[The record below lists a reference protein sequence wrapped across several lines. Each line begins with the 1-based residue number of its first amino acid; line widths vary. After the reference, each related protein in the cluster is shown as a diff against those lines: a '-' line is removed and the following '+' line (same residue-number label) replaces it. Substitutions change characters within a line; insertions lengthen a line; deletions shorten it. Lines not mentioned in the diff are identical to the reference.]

1 MDEQIIKISIEQFR
15 DIYNSVDVPRNI
27 LDKALDIKNTY
38 SCFNSYYDPKMIWA
52 KKIYNN
58 NKEKYN
64 KPKVKSRFH
73 IIIPDFTKKSELKR
87 CLIGNLNKLS
97 IKNKDSIYE
106 KIKEIIAVN
115 DNNDNKDDI
124 FMIIWN
130 YIKTSD
136 DELYSNIL
144 ALFDKEYVCAMLDKL
159 WNNYINN
166 KEWDPPRYIYE
177 NNLLVLNDEY
187 DMYCEYTKWKR
198 GINNIN
204 KIWIKYKREE
214 LLILLNNIADYVVSI
229 VYNTDIYKY
238 ILDILLEQLYKI
250 LAIAKYNCII
260 DKIKNINIK
269 NLDNSTK
276 FFIYNIIE
284 L

>member
-1 MDEQIIKISIEQFR
+1 MDEQIIKINIDKFR
-15 DIYNSVDVPRNI
+15 YIYNSIDIPQNI
-27 LDKALDIKNTY
+27 LDKAVDIKNTY

-58 NKEKYN
+58 KDKYN
-64 KPKVKSRFH
+64 KPKNKSRFH

-97 IKNKDSIYE
+97 IKNKDNIYE
-106 KIKEIIAVN
+106 KIKEIISL
-115 DNNDNKDDI
+115 NNNIDDV

-136 DELYSNIL
+136 NEIYINLLS
-144 ALFDKEYVCAMLDKL
+144 LFDKGYLETMIDNL
-159 WNNYINN
+159 WDNYINN
-166 KEWDPPRYIYE
+166 KEWNHPKYIYE
-177 NNLLVLNDEY
+177 NNILILNDEY
-187 DMYCEYTKWKR
+187 EMYCEYTKWKR

-204 KIWIKYKREE
+204 KIWIKYKQEH
-214 LLILLNNIADYVVSI
+214 LIILLNNIADYI
-229 VYNTDIYKY
+229 LIIYNTSIYKY
-238 ILDILLEQLYKI
+238 IIDILLEQLYKI
-250 LAIAKYNCII
+250 LSVIKYKSII
-260 DKIKNINIK
+260 DKIKSIDIQ

>member
-1 MDEQIIKISIEQFR
+1 MDEQIIKINIENFR
-15 DIYNSVDVPRNI
+15 YIYNSIDIPQNI
-27 LDKALDIKNTY
+27 LDKAVDIKNTY

-58 NKEKYN
+58 KDKYN
-64 KPKVKSRFH
+64 KPKNKSRFH

-97 IKNKDSIYE
+97 IKNKDNIYE
-106 KIKEIIAVN
+106 KIKEIISL
-115 DNNDNKDDI
+115 NNNIDDV

-136 DELYSNIL
+136 NEIYINLLS
-144 ALFDKEYVCAMLDKL
+144 LFDKGYLETMIDNL
-159 WNNYINN
+159 WDNYINN
-166 KEWDPPRYIYE
+166 KEWDPPKYIYE
-177 NNLLVLNDEY
+177 NNLLILNDEY
-187 DMYCEYTKWKR
+187 EMYCEYTKWKR

-204 KIWIKYKREE
+204 KIWIKYKHEH
-214 LLILLNNIADYVVSI
+214 LIILLNNIADYI
-229 VYNTDIYKY
+229 LIIYNTSIYKY
-238 ILDILLEQLYKI
+238 IIDILLEQLYKI
-250 LAIAKYNCII
+250 LSVIKYKSII
-260 DKIKNINIK
+260 DKIKSIDIQ

>member
-1 MDEQIIKISIEQFR
+1 MDEQIIKINIDKFR
-15 DIYNSVDVPRNI
+15 YIYNSIDIPQNI
-27 LDKALDIKNTY
+27 LDKAVDIKNTY

-58 NKEKYN
+58 KDKYN
-64 KPKVKSRFH
+64 KPKNKSRFH

-97 IKNKDSIYE
+97 IKNKDNIYE
-106 KIKEIIAVN
+106 KIKEIISL
-115 DNNDNKDDI
+115 NNNIDDV

-136 DELYSNIL
+136 NEIYINLLS
-144 ALFDKEYVCAMLDKL
+144 LFDKGYLETMIDNL
-159 WNNYINN
+159 WDNYINN
-166 KEWDPPRYIYE
+166 KEWDPPKYIYE
-177 NNLLVLNDEY
+177 NNLLILNDEY
-187 DMYCEYTKWKR
+187 EMYCEYTKWKR

-204 KIWIKYKREE
+204 KIWIKYKQEH
-214 LLILLNNIADYVVSI
+214 LIILLNNIADYI
-229 VYNTDIYKY
+229 LIIYNTSIYKY
-238 ILDILLEQLYKI
+238 IIDILLEQLYKI
-250 LAIAKYNCII
+250 ISVIKYKSII
-260 DKIKNINIK
+260 DKIKSIDIQ

>member
-1 MDEQIIKISIEQFR
+1 
-15 DIYNSVDVPRNI
+15 
-27 LDKALDIKNTY
+27 
-38 SCFNSYYDPKMIWA
+38 
-52 KKIYNN
+52 
-58 NKEKYN
+58 
-64 KPKVKSRFH
+64 
-73 IIIPDFTKKSELKR
+73 
-87 CLIGNLNKLS
+87 
-97 IKNKDSIYE
+97 
-106 KIKEIIAVN
+106 
-115 DNNDNKDDI
+115 
-124 FMIIWN
+124 MIIWN

-250 LAIAKYNCII
+250 LAIAKYNSII

>member
-1 MDEQIIKISIEQFR
+1 
-15 DIYNSVDVPRNI
+15 
-27 LDKALDIKNTY
+27 
-38 SCFNSYYDPKMIWA
+38 
-52 KKIYNN
+52 
-58 NKEKYN
+58 
-64 KPKVKSRFH
+64 
-73 IIIPDFTKKSELKR
+73 
-87 CLIGNLNKLS
+87 LIGNLNKLS

-130 YIKTSD
+130 YVKTSD

-144 ALFDKEYVCAMLDKL
+144 ALFDKEYVCVMIDKL
-159 WNNYINN
+159 WNNYISN
-166 KEWDPPRYIYE
+166 KEWDPPKYIYE

-214 LLILLNNIADYVVSI
+214 LLILLNNIADYIVSI

-250 LAIAKYNCII
+250 LAIAKYNSII

>member
-1 MDEQIIKISIEQFR
+1 MDEQIIKINIDNFR
-15 DIYNSVDVPRNI
+15 YIYNSIDIPQNI
-27 LDKALDIKNTY
+27 LDKAVDIKNTY

-58 NKEKYN
+58 KDKYN
-64 KPKVKSRFH
+64 KPKNKSRFH

-97 IKNKDSIYE
+97 IKNKDNIYE
-106 KIKEIIAVN
+106 KIKEIISL
-115 DNNDNKDDI
+115 NNNIDDV

-136 DELYSNIL
+136 NEIYINLLS
-144 ALFDKEYVCAMLDKL
+144 LFDKGYLETMIDNL
-159 WNNYINN
+159 WDNYINN
-166 KEWDPPRYIYE
+166 KEWNPPKYIYE
-177 NNLLVLNDEY
+177 NNLLILNDEY
-187 DMYCEYTKWKR
+187 EMYCEYTKWKR

-204 KIWIKYKREE
+204 KIWIKYKQEH
-214 LLILLNNIADYVVSI
+214 LIILLNNIADYI
-229 VYNTDIYKY
+229 LIIYNTSIYKY
-238 ILDILLEQLYKI
+238 IIDILLEQLYKI
-250 LAIAKYNCII
+250 LSVIKYKSII
-260 DKIKNINIK
+260 DKIKSIDIQ

>member
-1 MDEQIIKISIEQFR
+1 MDEQIIKINIDNFR
-15 DIYNSVDVPRNI
+15 YIYNSIDIPQNI
-27 LDKALDIKNTY
+27 LDKAVDIKNTY

-58 NKEKYN
+58 KDKYN
-64 KPKVKSRFH
+64 KPKNKSRFH

-97 IKNKDSIYE
+97 IKNKDNIYE
-106 KIKEIIAVN
+106 KIKEIISL
-115 DNNDNKDDI
+115 NNNIDDV

-136 DELYSNIL
+136 NEIYINLLS
-144 ALFDKEYVCAMLDKL
+144 LFDKGYLETMIDNL
-159 WNNYINN
+159 WDNYINN
-166 KEWDPPRYIYE
+166 KEWDPPKYIYE
-177 NNLLVLNDEY
+177 NNLLILNDEY
-187 DMYCEYTKWKR
+187 EMYCEYTKWKR

-204 KIWIKYKREE
+204 KIWIKYKQEH
-214 LLILLNNIADYVVSI
+214 LIILLNNIADYI
-229 VYNTDIYKY
+229 LIIYNTSIYKY
-238 ILDILLEQLYKI
+238 IIDILLEQLYKI
-250 LAIAKYNCII
+250 LSVIKYKSII
-260 DKIKNINIK
+260 DKIKSIDIQ

>member
-1 MDEQIIKISIEQFR
+1 MDEQIIKINIENFR
-15 DIYNSVDVPRNI
+15 YIYNSIDIPQNI
-27 LDKALDIKNTY
+27 LDKAVDIKNTY

-58 NKEKYN
+58 KDKYN
-64 KPKVKSRFH
+64 KPKNKSRFH

-97 IKNKDSIYE
+97 IKNKDNIYE
-106 KIKEIIAVN
+106 KIKEIISL
-115 DNNDNKDDI
+115 NNNIDDV

-136 DELYSNIL
+136 NEIYINLLS
-144 ALFDKEYVCAMLDKL
+144 LFDKGYLETMIDNL
-159 WNNYINN
+159 WDNYINN
-166 KEWDPPRYIYE
+166 KEWNPPKYIYE
-177 NNLLVLNDEY
+177 NNLLILNDEY
-187 DMYCEYTKWKR
+187 EMYCEYTKWKR

-204 KIWIKYKREE
+204 KIWIKYKHEH
-214 LLILLNNIADYVVSI
+214 LIILLNNIADYI
-229 VYNTDIYKY
+229 LIIYNTSIYKY
-238 ILDILLEQLYKI
+238 IIDILLEQLYKI
-250 LAIAKYNCII
+250 LSVIKYKSII
-260 DKIKNINIK
+260 DKIKSIDIQ

>member
-97 IKNKDSIYE
+97 IKNRDSIYE

-214 LLILLNNIADYVVSI
+214 LLILLNNIADYIVSI

-250 LAIAKYNCII
+250 LAIAKYNSII

>member
-1 MDEQIIKISIEQFR
+1 MDEQIIKINIENFR
-15 DIYNSVDVPRNI
+15 YIYNSIDIPQNI
-27 LDKALDIKNTY
+27 LDKAVDIKNTY

-58 NKEKYN
+58 KDKYN
-64 KPKVKSRFH
+64 KPKNKSRFH

-97 IKNKDSIYE
+97 IKNKDNIYE
-106 KIKEIIAVN
+106 KIKEIISL
-115 DNNDNKDDI
+115 NNNIDDV

-136 DELYSNIL
+136 NDIYINLLS
-144 ALFDKEYVCAMLDKL
+144 LFDKGYLETMIDNL
-159 WNNYINN
+159 WDNYINN
-166 KEWDPPRYIYE
+166 KEWDPPKYIYE
-177 NNLLVLNDEY
+177 NNLLILNDEY
-187 DMYCEYTKWKR
+187 EMYCEYTKWKR

-214 LLILLNNIADYVVSI
+214 LPILLNNIADYVVSI
-229 VYNTDIYKY
+229 IYNTDIYKY

>member
-1 MDEQIIKISIEQFR
+1 MDEQIIKINIDNFR
-15 DIYNSVDVPRNI
+15 YIYNSIDIPQNI
-27 LDKALDIKNTY
+27 LDKAVDIKNTY

-58 NKEKYN
+58 KDKYN
-64 KPKVKSRFH
+64 KPKNKSRFH

-97 IKNKDSIYE
+97 IKNKDNIYE
-106 KIKEIIAVN
+106 KIKEIISL
-115 DNNDNKDDI
+115 NNNIDDV

-136 DELYSNIL
+136 NEIYINLLS
-144 ALFDKEYVCAMLDKL
+144 LFDKGYLETMIDNL
-159 WNNYINN
+159 WDNYINN
-166 KEWDPPRYIYE
+166 KEWNPPKYIYE
-177 NNLLVLNDEY
+177 NNLLILNDEY
-187 DMYCEYTKWKR
+187 EMYCEYTKWKR

-204 KIWIKYKREE
+204 KIWIKYKHEH
-214 LLILLNNIADYVVSI
+214 LIILLNNIADYI
-229 VYNTDIYKY
+229 LIIYNTSIYKY
-238 ILDILLEQLYKI
+238 IIDILLEQLYKI
-250 LAIAKYNCII
+250 LSVIKYKSII
-260 DKIKNINIK
+260 DKIKSIDIQ

>member
-15 DIYNSVDVPRNI
+15 DIYNSIDIPRNI
-27 LDKALDIKNTY
+27 LDKAVDIKNTY

-52 KKIYNN
+52 KKIYN

-97 IKNKDSIYE
+97 IKNRDSIYD
-106 KIKEIIAVN
+106 KIKEIIAIN
-115 DNNDNKDDI
+115 DSNDNKDNI

-144 ALFDKEYVCAMLDKL
+144 TLFNKEYVYTMLDKL

-166 KEWDPPRYIYE
+166 KEWDPPRYVYE

-204 KIWIKYKREE
+204 KIWIIYKREE

-229 VYNTDIYKY
+229 VYNTEIYKY
-238 ILDILLEQLYKI
+238 IIDILLEQLYKI
-250 LAIAKYNCII
+250 LAIAKYNNII

>member
-1 MDEQIIKISIEQFR
+1 MDEQIIKINIENFR
-15 DIYNSVDVPRNI
+15 YIYNSIDIPQNI
-27 LDKALDIKNTY
+27 LDKAVDIKNTY

-58 NKEKYN
+58 KDKYN
-64 KPKVKSRFH
+64 KPKNKSRFH

-97 IKNKDSIYE
+97 IKNKDNIYE
-106 KIKEIIAVN
+106 KIKEIISL
-115 DNNDNKDDI
+115 NNNIDDV

-136 DELYSNIL
+136 NDIYINLLS
-144 ALFDKEYVCAMLDKL
+144 LFDNGYLETMIDNL
-159 WNNYINN
+159 WDNYINN
-166 KEWDPPRYIYE
+166 KEWDPPKYIYK
-177 NNLLVLNDEY
+177 NNLLILNDEY
-187 DMYCEYTKWKR
+187 EMYCEYTKWKR

-204 KIWIKYKREE
+204 KIWIKYKQEH
-214 LLILLNNIADYVVSI
+214 LIILLNNIADYI
-229 VYNTDIYKY
+229 LIIYNTSIYKY
-238 ILDILLEQLYKI
+238 IIDILLEQLYKI
-250 LAIAKYNCII
+250 LSVIKYKSII
-260 DKIKNINIK
+260 DKIKSIDIQ

>member
-1 MDEQIIKISIEQFR
+1 MDEQIIKINIENFR
-15 DIYNSVDVPRNI
+15 YIYNSIDIPQNI
-27 LDKALDIKNTY
+27 LDKAVDITNTY

-58 NKEKYN
+58 KDKYN
-64 KPKVKSRFH
+64 KPKNKSRFH

-97 IKNKDSIYE
+97 IKNKDNIYE
-106 KIKEIIAVN
+106 KIKEIISL
-115 DNNDNKDDI
+115 NNNIDDV

-136 DELYSNIL
+136 NEIYINLLS
-144 ALFDKEYVCAMLDKL
+144 LFDKGYLETMIDNL
-159 WNNYINN
+159 WDNYINN
-166 KEWDPPRYIYE
+166 KEWNPPKYIYE
-177 NNLLVLNDEY
+177 NNLLILNDEY
-187 DMYCEYTKWKR
+187 EMYCEYTKWKR

-204 KIWIKYKREE
+204 KIWIKYKHEH
-214 LLILLNNIADYVVSI
+214 LIILLNNIADYI
-229 VYNTDIYKY
+229 LIIYNTSIYKY
-238 ILDILLEQLYKI
+238 IIDILLEQLYKI
-250 LAIAKYNCII
+250 LSVIKYKSII
-260 DKIKNINIK
+260 DKIKSIDIQ

>member
-27 LDKALDIKNTY
+27 LDKAVDIKNTY

-52 KKIYNN
+52 KKIYN

-136 DELYSNIL
+136 DELYINIL
-144 ALFDKEYVCAMLDKL
+144 ALFDKEYVCVMLDKL
-159 WNNYINN
+159 WDNYINN
-166 KEWDPPRYIYE
+166 KEWDPPKYIYE

-214 LLILLNNIADYVVSI
+214 LLILLNNIADYIVSI

-250 LAIAKYNCII
+250 LAIAKYNSII

>member
-1 MDEQIIKISIEQFR
+1 MDEQIIKISIEQFK
-15 DIYNSVDVPRNI
+15 DTYNSIDIPQNI
-27 LDKALDIKNTY
+27 LDKAIEIKDTY
-38 SCFNSYYDPKMIWA
+38 SCFNSFYDPKMIWA

-58 NKEKYN
+58 KEKYN
-64 KPKVKSRFH
+64 NKPKIKSRFH

-106 KIKEIIAVN
+106 KIKEIIGLN
-115 DNNDNKDDI
+115 DNVDDV

-136 DELYSNIL
+136 NDIYANLLS
-144 ALFDKEYVCAMLDKL
+144 LFDKEYLKIMIDKL
-159 WNNYINN
+159 WENYINN
-166 KEWDPPRYIYE
+166 KEWDPPKYIYD
-177 NNLLVLNDEY
+177 NNLLILNDEY
-187 DMYCEYTKWKR
+187 DLYCEYTKWKR

-204 KIWIKYKREE
+204 KIWIKYKTEE
-214 LLILLNNIADYVVSI
+214 LIILLDNIADYVI
-229 VYNTDIYKY
+229 NIINNDNIYKY
-238 ILDILLEQLYKI
+238 ISDILLEQLYKI
-250 LAIAKYNCII
+250 LSVVKYNSII
-260 DKIKNINIK
+260 DKIKTINIK

>member
-1 MDEQIIKISIEQFR
+1 M
-15 DIYNSVDVPRNI
+15 
-27 LDKALDIKNTY
+27 
-38 SCFNSYYDPKMIWA
+38 
-52 KKIYNN
+52 
-58 NKEKYN
+58 
-64 KPKVKSRFH
+64 
-73 IIIPDFTKKSELKR
+73 
-87 CLIGNLNKLS
+87 IGNLNKLS
-97 IKNKDSIYE
+97 IKNKDNIYD

-115 DNNDNKDDI
+115 DNNDNMDDI

-136 DELYSNIL
+136 DELYINIL
-144 ALFDKEYVCAMLDKL
+144 TLFNKEYVCTIVDKL
-159 WNNYINN
+159 WNNYISN

-177 NNLLVLNDEY
+177 NNLLILNDEY

-204 KIWIKYKREE
+204 KIWIKYKSGE
-214 LLILLNNIADYVVSI
+214 LLILLNNIADYLISI
-229 VYNTDIYKY
+229 IYNPDIYKY
-238 ILDILLEQLYKI
+238 IIDILLEQLYKI
-250 LAIAKYNCII
+250 LVIAKYNCII

-276 FFIYNIIE
+276 FLIYNIIE

>member
-1 MDEQIIKISIEQFR
+1 MDEQIIKINIEIFR
-15 DIYNSVDVPRNI
+15 YIYNSIDIPQNI
-27 LDKALDIKNTY
+27 LDKAVDIKNTY

-58 NKEKYN
+58 KDKYN
-64 KPKVKSRFH
+64 KPKNKSRFH

-97 IKNKDSIYE
+97 IKNKDNIYE
-106 KIKEIIAVN
+106 KIKEIISL
-115 DNNDNKDDI
+115 NNNIEDV

-136 DELYSNIL
+136 NEIYINLLS
-144 ALFDKEYVCAMLDKL
+144 LFDKGYLETMIDNL
-159 WNNYINN
+159 WDNYINN
-166 KEWDPPRYIYE
+166 KEWDPPKYIYE
-177 NNLLVLNDEY
+177 NNLLILNDEY
-187 DMYCEYTKWKR
+187 EMYCEYTKWKR

-204 KIWIKYKREE
+204 KIWIKYKHEH
-214 LLILLNNIADYVVSI
+214 LIILLNNIADYI
-229 VYNTDIYKY
+229 LIIYNTSIYKY
-238 ILDILLEQLYKI
+238 IIDILLEQLYKI
-250 LAIAKYNCII
+250 LSVIKYKSII
-260 DKIKNINIK
+260 DKIKSIDIQ

>member
-97 IKNKDSIYE
+97 IKNRDSIYE

-115 DNNDNKDDI
+115 D
-124 FMIIWN
+124 
-130 YIKTSD
+130 
-136 DELYSNIL
+136 
-144 ALFDKEYVCAMLDKL
+144 VCAMLDKL

>member
-1 MDEQIIKISIEQFR
+1 MDEQIIKISIEQFK
-15 DIYNSVDVPRNI
+15 DTYNSIDIPQNI
-27 LDKALDIKNTY
+27 LDKAIEIKDTY
-38 SCFNSYYDPKMIWA
+38 SCFNSFYDPKMIWA

-58 NKEKYN
+58 KEKYTN
-64 KPKVKSRFH
+64 KPKIKSRFH

-106 KIKEIIAVN
+106 KIKEIIGLNENA
-115 DNNDNKDDI
+115 DDV

-136 DELYSNIL
+136 NDIYANLLS
-144 ALFDKEYVCAMLDKL
+144 LFDKEYLKIMIDKL
-159 WNNYINN
+159 WENYINN
-166 KEWDPPRYIYE
+166 KEWDPPKYIYD
-177 NNLLVLNDEY
+177 NNLLILNDEY
-187 DMYCEYTKWKR
+187 DLYCEYTKWKR

-204 KIWIKYKREE
+204 KIWIKYKTEE
-214 LLILLNNIADYVVSI
+214 LIILLDNIADYVSSI
-229 VYNTDIYKY
+229 INNDNIYKY
-238 ILDILLEQLYKI
+238 ISDILLEQLYKI
-250 LAIAKYNCII
+250 LSVAKYNSII
-260 DKIKNINIK
+260 DKIKTINIK

>member
-15 DIYNSVDVPRNI
+15 DIYNSIDVPRNI
-27 LDKALDIKNTY
+27 LDKAVDIKNTY

-52 KKIYNN
+52 KKIYN

-136 DELYSNIL
+136 DELYINIL
-144 ALFDKEYVCAMLDKL
+144 ALFDKEYVRVMLDKL
-159 WNNYINN
+159 WDNYINN
-166 KEWDPPRYIYE
+166 KEWDPPKYIYE

-214 LLILLNNIADYVVSI
+214 LLILLNNIADYIVSI

-250 LAIAKYNCII
+250 LAIAKYNSII

>member
-15 DIYNSVDVPRNI
+15 DIYNSIDVPRNI
-27 LDKALDIKNTY
+27 LDKAVDIKNTY

-52 KKIYNN
+52 KKIYN

-97 IKNKDSIYE
+97 IKNRDSIYD
-106 KIKEIIAVN
+106 KIKEIIAIN
-115 DNNDNKDDI
+115 DNNDNKDNI

-136 DELYSNIL
+136 DEMYSNIL
-144 ALFDKEYVCAMLDKL
+144 TLFNKEYVYTMLDKL

-166 KEWDPPRYIYE
+166 KEWDPPRYVYE

-214 LLILLNNIADYVVSI
+214 LLILLNNIADYILSI
-229 VYNTDIYKY
+229 VYDTDIYKY
-238 ILDILLEQLYKI
+238 IIDILLEQLYKI
-250 LAIAKYNCII
+250 LAIAKYNSII

>member
-15 DIYNSVDVPRNI
+15 DIYNSIDIPRNI
-27 LDKALDIKNTY
+27 LDKAVDIKNTY

-52 KKIYNN
+52 KKIYN

-97 IKNKDSIYE
+97 IKNRDSIYD
-106 KIKEIIAVN
+106 KIKEIIAIN
-115 DNNDNKDDI
+115 DNNDNKDNI

-144 ALFDKEYVCAMLDKL
+144 TLFNKEYVYTMIDKL
-159 WNNYINN
+159 WNNYIIN
-166 KEWDPPRYIYE
+166 KEWDPPRYVYE

-229 VYNTDIYKY
+229 VYNTEIYKY
-238 ILDILLEQLYKI
+238 IIDILLEQLYKI
-250 LAIAKYNCII
+250 LAVAKYNNII

>member
-1 MDEQIIKISIEQFR
+1 MDEQIIKINIDKFR
-15 DIYNSVDVPRNI
+15 YIYNSIDIPQNI
-27 LDKALDIKNTY
+27 LDKAVDIKNTY

-58 NKEKYN
+58 KDKYN
-64 KPKVKSRFH
+64 KPKNKSRFH

-97 IKNKDSIYE
+97 IKNKDNIYE
-106 KIKEIIAVN
+106 KIKEIISL
-115 DNNDNKDDI
+115 NNNIEDV

-136 DELYSNIL
+136 NEIYINLLS
-144 ALFDKEYVCAMLDKL
+144 LFDKGYLETMIDNL
-159 WNNYINN
+159 WDNYINN
-166 KEWDPPRYIYE
+166 KEWDPPKYIYE
-177 NNLLVLNDEY
+177 NNLLILNDEY
-187 DMYCEYTKWKR
+187 EMYCEYTKWKR

-204 KIWIKYKREE
+204 KIWIKYKHEH
-214 LLILLNNIADYVVSI
+214 LIILLNNIADYI
-229 VYNTDIYKY
+229 LIIYNTSIYKY
-238 ILDILLEQLYKI
+238 IIDILLEQLYKI
-250 LAIAKYNCII
+250 LSVIKYKSII
-260 DKIKNINIK
+260 DKIKSIDIQ

>member
-1 MDEQIIKISIEQFR
+1 MDEQIIKINIDKFR
-15 DIYNSVDVPRNI
+15 YIYNSIDIPQNI
-27 LDKALDIKNTY
+27 LDKAVDIKNTY

-58 NKEKYN
+58 KDKYN
-64 KPKVKSRFH
+64 KPKNKSRFH

-97 IKNKDSIYE
+97 IKNKDNIYE
-106 KIKEIIAVN
+106 KIKEIISL
-115 DNNDNKDDI
+115 NNNIDDV

-136 DELYSNIL
+136 NEIYINLLS
-144 ALFDKEYVCAMLDKL
+144 LFDKGYLETMIDNL
-159 WNNYINN
+159 WDNYINN
-166 KEWDPPRYIYE
+166 KEWDPPKYIYE
-177 NNLLVLNDEY
+177 NNLLILNDEY
-187 DMYCEYTKWKR
+187 EMYCEYTKWKR

-204 KIWIKYKREE
+204 KIWIKYKQEH
-214 LLILLNNIADYVVSI
+214 LIILLNNIADYI
-229 VYNTDIYKY
+229 LIIYNTSIYKY
-238 ILDILLEQLYKI
+238 IIDILLEQLYKI
-250 LAIAKYNCII
+250 LSVIKYKSII
-260 DKIKNINIK
+260 DKIKSIDIQ

>member
-97 IKNKDSIYE
+97 IKNRDSIYE

-130 YIKTSD
+130 YVKTSD

-250 LAIAKYNCII
+250 LAIAKYNSII

>member
-15 DIYNSVDVPRNI
+15 DIYNSIDVPRNI
-27 LDKALDIKNTY
+27 LDKAVDIKNTY

-52 KKIYNN
+52 KKIYN

-97 IKNKDSIYE
+97 IKNRDSIYD
-106 KIKEIIAVN
+106 KIKEIIAIN
-115 DNNDNKDDI
+115 DNNDNKDNI

-144 ALFDKEYVCAMLDKL
+144 TLFNKEYVYTMLDKL

-166 KEWDPPRYIYE
+166 KEWDPPRYVYE

-214 LLILLNNIADYVVSI
+214 LLILLNNIADYILSI
-229 VYNTDIYKY
+229 VYDTDIYKY
-238 ILDILLEQLYKI
+238 IIDILLEQLYKI
-250 LAIAKYNCII
+250 LAIAKYNSII

>member
-1 MDEQIIKISIEQFR
+1 MDEQIIKISIEQFK
-15 DIYNSVDVPRNI
+15 DTYNSIDIPQNV
-27 LDKALDIKNTY
+27 LDKAIEIKNTY

-58 NKEKYN
+58 KEKYN
-64 KPKVKSRFH
+64 KPKIKSRFH

-97 IKNKDSIYE
+97 VKNKDSIYE
-106 KIKEIIAVN
+106 KIKEIIGLN
-115 DNNDNKDDI
+115 DNIDDV

-130 YIKTSD
+130 YIKTCDNDIYANLLS
-136 DELYSNIL
+136 
-144 ALFDKEYVCAMLDKL
+144 LFDKEYLKIMIDKL
-159 WNNYINN
+159 WNNYIND
-166 KEWDPPRYIYE
+166 KEWNPPRYIYE
-177 NNLLVLNDEY
+177 NNLLILNDEY
-187 DMYCEYTKWKR
+187 DLYCEYTKWKR

-204 KIWIKYKREE
+204 KIWIKYKSEE
-214 LLILLNNIADYVVSI
+214 LIILLDNIADYIISI
-229 VYNTDIYKY
+229 KDNNEIYKY
-238 ILDILLEQLYKI
+238 ILDILLEQLCKI
-250 LAIAKYNCII
+250 LSIVKYNSII
-260 DKIKNINIK
+260 DKIKTINIK

>member
-1 MDEQIIKISIEQFR
+1 MDEQIIKISIEQFK
-15 DIYNSVDVPRNI
+15 DIYNSIEIPQNI
-27 LDKALDIKNTY
+27 LDKAIDIKNTY

-58 NKEKYN
+58 KEKYN
-64 KPKVKSRFH
+64 KPKAKSRFH

-97 IKNKDSIYE
+97 IKNKEHIYD
-106 KIKEIIAVN
+106 KIKEIIGMN
-115 DNNDNKDDI
+115 DNGDNKDDI

-144 ALFDKEYVCAMLDKL
+144 ALFDKEYINIMLDKL

-166 KEWDPPRYIYE
+166 KEWNPPKYIYE
-177 NNLLVLNDEY
+177 NNLLILNDEY
-187 DMYCEYTKWKR
+187 DLYCEYTKWKR

-204 KIWIKYKREE
+204 KIWIKYKKREE
-214 LLILLNNIADYVVSI
+214 LLILLNNITDYIASI
-229 VYNTDIYKY
+229 IYNTDIYKY
-238 ILDILLEQLYKI
+238 IIDILLEQLYKM

>member
-1 MDEQIIKISIEQFR
+1 MDEQIIKINIENFR
-15 DIYNSVDVPRNI
+15 YIYNSIDIPQNI
-27 LDKALDIKNTY
+27 LDKAVDIKNTY

-58 NKEKYN
+58 KDKYN
-64 KPKVKSRFH
+64 KPKNKSRFH

-97 IKNKDSIYE
+97 IKNKDNIYE
-106 KIKEIIAVN
+106 KIKEIISL
-115 DNNDNKDDI
+115 NNNIDDV

-136 DELYSNIL
+136 NEIYINLLS
-144 ALFDKEYVCAMLDKL
+144 LFDKGYLETMIDNL
-159 WNNYINN
+159 WDNYINN
-166 KEWDPPRYIYE
+166 KEWNPPKYIYE
-177 NNLLVLNDEY
+177 NNLLILNDEY
-187 DMYCEYTKWKR
+187 EMYCEYTKWKR

-204 KIWIKYKREE
+204 KIWIKYKQEH
-214 LLILLNNIADYVVSI
+214 LIILLNNIADYI
-229 VYNTDIYKY
+229 LIIYNTSIYKY
-238 ILDILLEQLYKI
+238 IIDILLEQLYKI
-250 LAIAKYNCII
+250 LSVIKYKSII
-260 DKIKNINIK
+260 DKIKSIDIQ

>member
-15 DIYNSVDVPRNI
+15 DIYNSIDIPRNI
-27 LDKALDIKNTY
+27 LDKAVDIKNTY

-58 NKEKYN
+58 KDKYN

-97 IKNKDSIYE
+97 IKNRDSIYD
-106 KIKEIIAVN
+106 KIKEIIAIN
-115 DNNDNKDDI
+115 DNNDNKDNI

-144 ALFDKEYVCAMLDKL
+144 TLFNKEYVYTMIDKL
-159 WNNYINN
+159 WNNYIIN
-166 KEWDPPRYIYE
+166 KEWDPPRYVYE

-229 VYNTDIYKY
+229 VYNTEIYKY
-238 ILDILLEQLYKI
+238 IIDILLEQLYKI
-250 LAIAKYNCII
+250 LAVAKYNNII